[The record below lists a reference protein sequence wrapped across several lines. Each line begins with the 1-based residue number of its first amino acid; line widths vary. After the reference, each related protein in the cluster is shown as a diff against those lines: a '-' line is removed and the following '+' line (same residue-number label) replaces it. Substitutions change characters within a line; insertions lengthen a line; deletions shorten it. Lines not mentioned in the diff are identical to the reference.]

1 MTLSLFFLSFLV
13 VMANNLLIKIFLMD
27 KLDKLLKMQR
37 DLSIELAS
45 DKYPST
51 IEQRISVLCIA
62 IVPEAI
68 ELQRLTNWKWWKKPE
83 KFNEKNAREELID
96 IWHFLL
102 QASIELGMTSEDI
115 LNHYSHKNKI
125 NKLRK
130 KSNY

>member
-1 MTLSLFFLSFLV
+1 
-13 VMANNLLIKIFLMD
+13 MANNFLIKIFLMD

-51 IEQRISVLCIA
+51 IEQRISVLCTA
-62 IVPEAI
+62 IVHEAI
-68 ELQRLTNWKWWKKPE
+68 ELQRLTNWKWWKKPV

-115 LNHYSHKNKI
+115 LNHYSYKNKI